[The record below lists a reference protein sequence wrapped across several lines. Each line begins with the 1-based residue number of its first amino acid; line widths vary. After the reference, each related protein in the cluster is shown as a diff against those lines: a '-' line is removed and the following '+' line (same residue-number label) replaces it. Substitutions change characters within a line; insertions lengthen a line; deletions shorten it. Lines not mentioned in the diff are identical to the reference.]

1 MSRTLAD
8 FTMQVVY
15 LTTCDN
21 LRDSRVSVYGSLGDA
36 LTLKQ
41 RESWVLMWVA
51 SQSVTQY

>member
-1 MSRTLAD
+1 M
-8 FTMQVVY
+8 Y

-21 LRDSRVSVYGSLGDA
+21 LRDGRVSVYGSLGDA